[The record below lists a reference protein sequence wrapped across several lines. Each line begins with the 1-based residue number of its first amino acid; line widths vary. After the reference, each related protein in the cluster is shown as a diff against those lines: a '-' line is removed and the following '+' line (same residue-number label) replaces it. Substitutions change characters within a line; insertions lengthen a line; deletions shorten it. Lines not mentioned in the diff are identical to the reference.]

1 MIKNGSEITF
11 GFTRDSNDEDEF
23 YLEITSKTPG
33 KNGEKET
40 IKISVDDIDE
50 IEHLEGTL

>member
-11 GFTRDSNDEDEF
+11 GFIRDSNDEDEF
-23 YLEITSKTPG
+23 YLEITSKTLG

-40 IKISVDDIDE
+40 IKIPVDDIDE
-50 IEHLEGTL
+50 IEHVEGTL

>member
-1 MIKNGSEITF
+1 LIKNGSEITF

-50 IEHLEGTL
+50 IEHVEGTL

>member
-1 MIKNGSEITF
+1 MVKNGSEITF
-11 GFTRDSNDEDEF
+11 GFIRDSNDEEEF
-23 YLEITSKTPG
+23 YLEITSKTCG

-50 IEHLEGTL
+50 IEHVEGTL